1 MRPRTWVVDLRHY
14 IIDDDEG
21 ADLPDA
27 VFAVAS
33 FMFAIVEW
41 VTAVGA
47 GPEGTLT
54 NVPCR
59 RRPNRR
65 RCRGPILAHIV
76 PSDEAIVWTCASCG
90 ENGVIRHWQHTLWD
104 RRGARKVGL
113 SGRGDV
119 H

>member
-1 MRPRTWVVDLRHY
+1 MPPRTWVVDLRHY
-14 IIDDDEG
+14 IGDDDG
-21 ADLPDA
+21 CADLPDA

-33 FMFAIVEW
+33 YMFAVVEW
-41 VTAVGA
+41 VTAVGR

-54 NVPCR
+54 NVSCR

-76 PSDEAIVWTCASCG
+76 PSDEAIAWTCASCG
-90 ENGVIRHWQHTLWD
+90 ENGVIYHWQHTLWD
-104 RRGARKVGL
+104 RRGATEAGVTDR
-113 SGRGDV
+113 SDV